1 MITGSIVKTYNK
13 DVPLKSGEKLDS
25 NKGIIRK
32 TIKPLNLRK
41 FSLFLICVLKQFV
54 GNQMAYFVDTNFI
67 VRKLY
72 DILNKKIM
80 SILLKPI
87 NPQIKTESIKKYL
100 FDWKTSWKGGEY
112 MGSSPYD
119 IPVHEMHFY
128 IRDNYEL
135 DNLAEIINTKIRT
148 RPPAPRAH
156 KSAPDMIGIS
166 IGDNN
171 DGTAGPSGNINK
183 KKTTFQISY
192 NGEKITALDLY

>member
-1 MITGSIVKTYNK
+1 
-13 DVPLKSGEKLDS
+13 
-25 NKGIIRK
+25 
-32 TIKPLNLRK
+32 
-41 FSLFLICVLKQFV
+41 
-54 GNQMAYFVDTNFI
+54 
-67 VRKLY
+67 
-72 DILNKKIM
+72 
-80 SILLKPI
+80 
-87 NPQIKTESIKKYL
+87 
-100 FDWKTSWKGGEY
+100 

-192 NGEKITALDLY
+192 NGEKITYVLDSVLIRDTSTRHFCCLITCNGNDMGFDGESFHRVSPFKWKNLINKDKAWRFEGSNVDWNFRNGYQKLYYYRV